1 MRLEIGHD
9 RRIPT
14 MEIGK
19 QLEPGLPQVGW
30 LALGST
36 PLLRALSC
44 LNVCLPEDLLCCPGR
59 Q

>member
-1 MRLEIGHD
+1 
-9 RRIPT
+9 

-44 LNVCLPEDLLCCPGR
+44 LNVCLPEDLLCCPRR